1 MLTYKVPVYIMGYF
15 NVNILKH
22 SDINTQL
29 LVNLFHRYGFLCT
42 INKPTRVTN
51 HSATLI
57 DHIWTNNFDNYVCS
71 GIIYNSIS
79 DHFPIIS
86 SFSSSKSES
95 TSKPITFATRKFT
108 NENIG
113 GFKSELSDFYW
124 NVLQNNDVNY
134 IFDECL

>member
-1 MLTYKVPVYIMGYF
+1 MASF
-15 NVNILKH
+15 
-22 SDINTQL
+22 
-29 LVNLFHRYGFLCT
+29 CT
-42 INKPTRVTN
+42 MNKPTRVTN

-57 DHIWTNNFDNYVCS
+57 DHIWTNNFANYVCS
-71 GIIYNSIS
+71 GIIFNSVN

-113 GFKSELSDFYW
+113 AFKTELIDFDG

-134 IFDECL
+134 IFDEWL